1 MAFFIVFYNTAN
13 VRNLYLTVNRYQVD
27 TLWFLLC
34 DCGNRII
41 LKEGRRDFAIVTRK
55 KCDNWWKTQEIQT
68 LRKAGNSV
76 LYFRQPGLMKEDSI
90 RIFSATRLRNLISS
104 WRSFSKTDVWDY
116 EPSLELSMVANLR
129 YQLSWLYK
137 STWLKV
143 WSRSS
148 FQMKKEKRRGRGWK
162 SSLKQALVHKRFH
175 FKIQYFNSISEW
187 WSCKV
192 TRMSK

>member
-1 MAFFIVFYNTAN
+1 MAFCIVFYNTAN

-68 LRKAGNSV
+68 LRKARNSV

-90 RIFSATRLRNLISS
+90 RIFCATRLRRTWFRAFFPEFFQDRRLRLWAIFGTLNGGQLTLSTQLIIQDYLIESLIQIVFSNEERKKTRPRMEVIAKTSASS
-104 WRSFSKTDVWDY
+104 QKI
-116 EPSLELSMVANLR
+116 
-129 YQLSWLYK
+129 
-137 STWLKV
+137 
-143 WSRSS
+143 S
-148 FQMKKEKRRGRGWK
+148 FQNTIFQ
-162 SSLKQALVHKRFH
+162 LH
-175 FKIQYFNSISEW
+175 F
-187 WSCKV
+187 
-192 TRMSK
+192 RMMIM

>member
-68 LRKAGNSV
+68 LRKARNSV

-90 RIFSATRLRNLISS
+90 RIFCATRLRNLISS
-104 WRSFSKTDVWDY
+104 FFFRVFPRQTFETMSHLWNSQWWPTYVINSVDYTRLPDWKFDPDRLFKWR
-116 EPSLELSMVANLR
+116 R
-129 YQLSWLYK
+129 
-137 STWLKV
+137 
-143 WSRSS
+143 
-148 FQMKKEKRRGRGWK
+148 KKDEAEDGSHR
-162 SSLKQALVHKRFH
+162 
-175 FKIQYFNSISEW
+175 
-187 WSCKV
+187 
-192 TRMSK
+192 